1 LNNEIIALEF
11 LNRGFLSQWYKSD
24 ICAKMDYVDIY
35 WRIYRKNQFLKV
47 ISAKEEKL
55 RNIYRKKNQIN
66 RFTENEYNRLK
77 SLI

>member
-1 LNNEIIALEF
+1 
-11 LNRGFLSQWYKSD
+11 
-24 ICAKMDYVDIY
+24 MDYVDIY